1 MFWLVRKQEK
11 SDKYFVRISKKK
23 KNKSF
28 RRKEKNQEGRTRKGE
43 IHPFAV
49 EFAELR

>member
-11 SDKYFVRISKKK
+11 SDKYYVRTSKKE
-23 KNKSF
+23 NKSF
-28 RRKEKNQEGRTRKGE
+28 GRKEKNQEGRARKRE
-43 IHPFAV
+43 PDHFAV